1 MIDGNQYLQK
11 IKDYFLFLIVEYNY
25 IVIGEE
31 VNGNFYY
38 DVQYSDKIK
47 IVSISYENVEDYFQ
61 VIIFILQNGRLP
73 DYDDKTKTLH
83 LNKLNQVILSIIDK
97 SEISLNNQYFSKFQP
112 TNALEKKLLKAA
124 KELRLCLDHFNECN
138 V

>member
-11 IKDYFLFLIVEYNY
+11 IKDYFLFLIEEYNY

-124 KELRLCLDHFNECN
+124 KELRLCLDHFNEYN